1 MAPSRNS
8 LVAFS
13 FLAFFISLA
22 LVPTP
27 SRVLASKLDS
37 ARQAVTFPAATL
49 TAKSYAPPDRESRCT
64 AQLANTTPS
73 EPLPGGCHSTKKIPQ
88 RWIQEAS
95 LQDLSTAVPA
105 TGTLSSKQYLSQYAF
120 SPLVIPEQAG
130 SGGGRLGEWLPD
142 SQRITQLG
150 LNNDHNSTYGYHM
163 QTWDSHTGVAVPFG
177 SIRYTFLP
185 HPPFWLSDVDSM
197 GFIGAIND
205 FSFLLSG
212 APNLNLWITQ
222 SGTQTLTVPAL
233 SNIVDASGRGHTVI
247 ALTSQ
252 PRQLVEYDVLTK
264 EARVLHVDVSD
275 IGSSSEDGY
284 ITMKWHPSLPLVA
297 ISAPNTFSVYNVDT
311 ETLRRLPLGP
321 PSPAGLFDTIP
332 TALQYAWN
340 PVQPSLAV
348 IVGTADYRLVGGATL
363 RFLDAETGL
372 LTSPPQTGYQI
383 YNTVW
388 APNGRDLLAFAHDED
403 WYAPF
408 QPQFVLIDTVTWDHV
423 EIDALVEPMVE
434 DTRVFAAAWSPDG
447 SRIAVNFGDDTHV
460 FSVTLPAPSLRK

>member
-1 MAPSRNS
+1 MAPSRSS

-13 FLAFFISLA
+13 FLAFFVSWA
-22 LVPTP
+22 LLPTP
-27 SRVLASKLDS
+27 FVVLASKSDS
-37 ARQAVTFPAATL
+37 ARQAVTVPAASSPTRPF
-49 TAKSYAPPDRESRCT
+49 TPPDRVSSCT
-64 AQLANTTPS
+64 PQSANKLPS
-73 EPLPGGCHSTKKIPQ
+73 EPLPGGCRPAKRILLRWTK
-88 RWIQEAS
+88 EDN

-105 TGTLSSKQYLSQYAF
+105 TRTLSSQQYLSQYEF
-120 SPLVIPEQAG
+120 SPLAIPEQAG
-130 SGGGRLGEWLPD
+130 SGGGILGEWLPD
-142 SQRITQLG
+142 SKRITQLG

-163 QTWDSHTGVAVPFG
+163 QTWDSHTGVTDPFG

-185 HPPFWLSDVDSM
+185 HPPFWLSDVDRM

-212 APNLNLWITQ
+212 APDLNLWITQ

-233 SNIVDASGRGHTVI
+233 SNIVDAAGRGSTVI

-252 PRQLVEYDVLTK
+252 PRQLVEYDALTK
-264 EARVLHVDVSD
+264 EARVLPVDVSD

-297 ISAPNTFSVYNVDT
+297 ISAPGTFSVYNVDT

-340 PVQPSLAV
+340 PMQPSLAV
-348 IVGTADYRLVGGATL
+348 IVGTADYRLVGGAIL
-363 RFLDAETGL
+363 QFLDAESGL

-383 YNTVW
+383 YNMVW

-408 QPQFVLIDTVTWDHV
+408 QPQFVLIDTVTWEHI
-423 EIDALVEPMVE
+423 EIDALVESVDE
-434 DTRVFAAAWSPDG
+434 NTQVFAAAWSPDG
-447 SRIAVNFGDDTHV
+447 SRIVLNFGDKTHV
-460 FSVTLPAPSLRK
+460 ISVTIPAPSLRK